1 MKDLTKRS
9 YTATVLCRNRP
20 VDPCMSRDLLENALR
35 PNDVFSSQIIVFKSP
50 STPARI
56 FRILRGKRRCHAF
69 GPNVYLASPRVSG
82 RKNILLISSRRDC
95 KAPSPALGGR
105 SASRDLRGLQVC
117 AINSNSPRLRVHVLC
132 QTQHPNF
139 AR

>member
-1 MKDLTKRS
+1 MQPHDMKE
-9 YTATVLCRNRP
+9 RP
-20 VDPCMSRDLLENALR
+20 SKAITHDYSANCAEITRFAQCSCLRDI
-35 PNDVFSSQIIVFKSP
+35 FSSRIIAFKSP

-56 FRILRGKRRCHAF
+56 FRVLCGKRRCHAF

-82 RKNILLISSRRDC
+82 RQNILLTYSRRDC

-105 SASRDLRGLQVC
+105 SASRDLRGLQVR
-117 AINSNSPRLRVHVLC
+117 AINSNPRRLRVHVLC
-132 QTQHPNF
+132 RTHHPNF